1 MNVGLTLDLIGTLV
15 FALSGAL
22 VGVRRD
28 LDLFGIGVLSVA
40 AGLGGGVVRDLLLGI
55 APPAALTHQLYL
67 PVALTAAGIGFV
79 YHPGIAKLSASVRL
93 LDAVGLGFFAIA
105 GTLKALD
112 AGQGAVVAVLLGVLT
127 GVGGGVIRDVLVAE
141 VPVVLRQEIYALAA
155 LIGGAVFVALREVG
169 IGKPIAVPA
178 GVALVVALRMLAIQ
192 RNWQAPR
199 PRRS

>member
-1 MNVGLTLDLIGTLV
+1 MNVGLALDLIGTFV

-40 AGLGGGVVRDLLLGI
+40 AGIGGGVVRDLLLGI
-55 APPAALTHQLYL
+55 APPAALTNQLYL
-67 PVALTAAGIGFV
+67 PVALAAAGIGFL
-79 YHPGIAKLSASVRL
+79 YHPGIGRLSASVRL

-155 LIGGAVFVALREVG
+155 LIGGVAFVAMREVG
-169 IGKPIAVPA
+169 VGKPVAVPA
-178 GVALVVALRMLAIQ
+178 GVALVVILRILAIQ

-199 PRRS
+199 PRR

>member
-1 MNVGLTLDLIGTLV
+1 MNVALALDLVGTLV

-28 LDLFGIGVLSVA
+28 LDLFGIAVLSVA
-40 AGLGGGVVRDLLLGI
+40 AGLGGGVLRDLLLGI
-55 APPAALTHQLYL
+55 APPAALTNELYL
-67 PVALTAAGIGFV
+67 PVALAAAGLGFLF
-79 YHPGIAKLSASVRL
+79 HPGIARLSASIRL

-105 GTLKALD
+105 GTLKSLD
-112 AGQGAVVAVLLGVLT
+112 HGQGAVVAVLLGVLT

-155 LIGGAVFVALREVG
+155 LVGAAVFVALREAEVA
-169 IGKPIAVPA
+169 KAIAVPV

-199 PRRS
+199 PRR

>member
-1 MNVGLTLDLIGTLV
+1 MNIAVALDLVGTLV

-28 LDLFGIGVLSVA
+28 LDLFGIAVLAVS
-40 AGLGGGVVRDLLLGI
+40 AGTGGWVLR
-55 APPAALTHQLYL
+55 YL
-67 PVALTAAGIGFV
+67 PVALVAAGIGFF
-79 YHPGIAKLSASVRL
+79 YHPGIAKLSSSVRL

-112 AGQGAVVAVLLGVLT
+112 NGQGAVVAVLLGVLT

-155 LIGGAVFVALREVG
+155 LVGAAAFVALREAEVT
-169 IGKPIAVPA
+169 KAIAVPA
-178 GVALVVALRMLAIQ
+178 SVALVVALRILAMR

-199 PRRS
+199 PRR

>member
-1 MNVGLTLDLIGTLV
+1 MNIAVALDLVGTLV

-28 LDLFGIGVLSVA
+28 LDLFGIAVLAVS
-40 AGLGGGVVRDLLLGI
+40 AGTGGGGLRALLRGT
-55 APPAALTHQLYL
+55 APPAALTNELYL
-67 PVALTAAGIGFV
+67 PVALVAAGVGVF
-79 YHPGIAKLSASVRL
+79 YHPRIAKLSSSVRP

-112 AGQGAVVAVLLGVLT
+112 NGQDAVVAVLLGVLT

-155 LIGGAVFVALREVG
+155 LVGAAAFVALREAEVT
-169 IGKPIAVPA
+169 KAIAVPA
-178 GVALVVALRMLAIQ
+178 SVALVVALRILAMR

-199 PRRS
+199 PRR